1 MYANYWNLIQ
11 LTLVFANT
19 GLILV
24 CIILQTKLLAKFP
37 VEAGYFKKEERVIP
51 DCPVKQTVF
60 GPQRAIRDDRSF
72 EKLLNSYI
80 KELPGLPAALVKSDL
95 VNNFFSLRASDLD
108 VPGETK

>member
-1 MYANYWNLIQ
+1 MGPYN
-11 LTLVFANT
+11 V
-19 GLILV
+19 
-24 CIILQTKLLAKFP
+24 ILQAKLLAKFP
-37 VEAGYFKKEERVIP
+37 VEAGYFKKDERVIP